1 MTGEEGTGVE
11 GARILVVEDHEPL
24 LAAIRDV
31 LVGNGYEVVVAADG
45 VDGLQ
50 AMDEQ
55 MPELIVA
62 DIMMP
67 RMDGYQFYEA
77 VRANPAW
84 VSIPVIFLTAKA
96 EKQDIL
102 HGKALGAED
111 YITKPFDPEELLI
124 AVQARLKRAAAI
136 RRAEEA
142 RFDEMKDEIVTILG
156 HELRT
161 PVTYIRGYA
170 DLALSDLASLS
181 PDEVQEFLQGIRRGG
196 ERLTKLV
203 ESLLSVIRLDTG
215 RAEQEFSTL
224 ARVHS
229 DLGEVVEATVKRSK
243 QDANEAG
250 VQLETEVAADL
261 PKVRLCEPLFA
272 EALRR
277 LVENAIKFSGEKDKV
292 VRVEARPAVGWVEIA
307 VIDQGVGIPSDQI
320 PRLFQRFRQIDRDA
334 LEQQGVGLG
343 LPIALGFIELHGGRI
358 AVESAVGEGSTLTI
372 RLPAL
377 PPESE

>member
-1 MTGEEGTGVE
+1 MTGEEGFDVV
-11 GARILVVEDHEPL
+11 GARVLVVEDHEPL

-31 LVGNGYEVVVAADG
+31 LVANSYEVIVAGDG
-45 VDGLQ
+45 VDALE
-50 AMDEQ
+50 AMHRRAPD
-55 MPELIVA
+55 LIVA

-67 RMDGYQFYEA
+67 RMDGYEFYEN
-77 VRANPAW
+77 VRKNSAW

-102 HGKALGAED
+102 RGKALGAED

-124 AVQARLKRAAAI
+124 AVQARLKRAVAI
-136 RRAEEA
+136 RRAEQA

-203 ESLLSVIRLDTG
+203 ESLVSVIRLDTG
-215 RAEQEFSTL
+215 RAEQEFSSL
-224 ARVHS
+224 ARVHGN
-229 DLGEVVEATVKRSK
+229 LGEIVEATVSRSI
-243 QDANEAG
+243 QDAEDAG
-250 VQLETEVAADL
+250 VRLETDVAADL
-261 PKVRLCEPLFA
+261 PKVSLCEPLFA

-277 LVENAIKFSGEKDKV
+277 LVENGIKFSGGKGKP
-292 VRVEARPAVGWVEIA
+292 VRVAARSAGRWVEIA
-307 VIDQGVGIPSDQI
+307 VIDQGVGIAPDQI

-343 LPIALGFIELHGGRI
+343 LPIALGFIELHGGKI
-358 AVESAVGEGSTLTI
+358 EVESAVGKGSTLTI
-372 RLPAL
+372 RLPAISSD
-377 PPESE
+377 SE